1 MAGTRHRKSKAYA
14 STSVTIG
21 RTREQIDGILREWGV
36 KGVQWEDDFESGCV
50 TLRFRWQN
58 EDGVEFVARYR
69 LEMENDEQIRAEAI
83 DKRNGKFSQAK
94 YDRLVKE
101 QGKREHRL
109 LLNFLKNVFEAVSEG
124 IISAE
129 AVFLPWLEA
138 GDGLTIYERI
148 KPAMNQLGSAS
159 LPKALAAAREDD
171 E

>member
-1 MAGTRHRKSKAYA
+1 MAGKTRHRKKAYA
-14 STSVTIG
+14 GTSVTIG
-21 RTREQIDGILREWGV
+21 RTREEIDLILREWGV

-50 TLRFRWQN
+50 TLRFRWKN
-58 EDGVEFVARYR
+58 DDGIEFVARYR
-69 LEMENDEQIRAEAI
+69 LEMENDEQIRDEAI

-94 YDRLVKE
+94 YERLLKE

-148 KPAMNQLGSAS
+148 KPAMNQLGSSS
-159 LPKALAAAREDD
+159 LTKALASSSDGD